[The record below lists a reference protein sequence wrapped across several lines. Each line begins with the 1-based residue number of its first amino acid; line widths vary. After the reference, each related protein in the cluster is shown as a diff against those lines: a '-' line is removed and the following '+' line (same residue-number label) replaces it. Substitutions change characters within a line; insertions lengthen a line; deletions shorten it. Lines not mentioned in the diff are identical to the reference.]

1 MEMSMFLN
9 VGAGLVIVSA
19 LLKINLVFSLAL
31 LLGPVVKVRLKSSP
45 GSVMLN
51 ISIKNRTVQPRPC

>member
-1 MEMSMFLN
+1 MFLN

-31 LLGPVVKVRLKSSP
+31 LLGPVVKVRLESSP

>member
-1 MEMSMFLN
+1 MFLN

-19 LLKINLVFSLAL
+19 LLKINLVFFSLAL